1 MPLPRT
7 FSVGA
12 TTRTVEEF
20 ERLAKLVSPLKKH
33 GRVEMG
39 VSSLAEKTWSDIP
52 PGGSAWHE
60 YTSHLSALEKFFPH
74 PKIAPF
80 LDAAHVKKNRELL
93 RGKVQVLKRQGYGA
107 SFSSHAPW
115 FLPEEFFARYPQYRG
130 PRCDHPRRSRREAF

>member
-12 TTRTVEEF
+12 ATRTVEDF
-20 ERLAKLVSPLKKH
+20 ETVATLVAPLKKH

-60 YTSHLSALEKFFPH
+60 YTSHLSSLEKFFPH

-80 LDAAHVKKNRELL
+80 VDASHVRKNRELL
-93 RGKVQVLKRQGYGA
+93 RGKVKVLKKYGYGA
-107 SFSSHAPW
+107 GFSAHA
-115 FLPEEFFARYPQYRG
+115 
-130 PRCDHPRRSRREAF
+130 